1 MARIALISD
10 VHGNLEALD
19 AVLRDIATDHVDRVV
34 CLGDIVGY
42 GPDPGRCVEVIFT
55 VCDKMVLGN
64 HEEAL
69 LRVGV
74 LDTFNPRARQAL
86 DITRQMLT
94 DEHMSMLDSMPDVA
108 KIDELTIAH
117 ASFGPVQYEYLATED
132 AVNRSFEGMRTKFG
146 AVGHTHIPGVF
157 SREVSILGDAS
168 EPVFEIML
176 GSTNVP
182 IRDNTRAIMNPGSVG
197 QPRDR
202 NPDASWGIFDTEE
215 MRFEIRRVAYD
226 VDATQAK
233 IVRLGM
239 PSFHG
244 ERLRMG
250 A

>member
-1 MARIALISD
+1 MPRIALISD
-10 VHGNLEALD
+10 IHGNLEALD
-19 AVLRDIATDHVDRVV
+19 AVLKDIAQDHVDRVC

-42 GPDPGRCVEVIFT
+42 GPDPGQCIEVVFT

-69 LRVGV
+69 LRSGV
-74 LDTFNPRARQAL
+74 LNSFNPRARQAI
-86 DITRQMLT
+86 DITRQLLSDDHMAML
-94 DEHMSMLDSMPDVA
+94 ESIPDVA
-108 KIDELTIAH
+108 KIDELTLAH
-117 ASFGPVQYEYLATED
+117 ASFGPVQYEYLATEE
-132 AVNRSFEGMRTKFG
+132 AVDRSFEGLRTKYG

-157 SREVSILGDAS
+157 SREMSILGGSS
-168 EPVFEIML
+168 EPIFEIML
-176 GSTNVP
+176 GSTSVP
-182 IRDNTRAIMNPGSVG
+182 IRPNTRAIMNPGSVG

-202 NPDASWGIFDTEE
+202 NPDASWGIFDTDD

-233 IVRLGM
+233 IARLGM

-244 ERLRMG
+244 ERLKMG